1 VATSVGQRNRR
12 WCCRDRASAK
22 LTCRCK
28 GSRTW
33 AHAGGGELQGANLS
47 KSKGVS
53 AHISNKNV
61 KAPDLMTIGYE
72 PMSGIDVE
80 SAEAGWLVLSYP
92 AGKRGHRENPPTV
105 ISGVI

>member
-1 VATSVGQRNRR
+1 
-12 WCCRDRASAK
+12 
-22 LTCRCK
+22 
-28 GSRTW
+28 
-33 AHAGGGELQGANLS
+33 
-47 KSKGVS
+47 
-53 AHISNKNV
+53 
-61 KAPDLMTIGYE
+61 MTIGYE